1 MTWVVIQQWTVSD
14 DNDNVEARRFSKQTI
29 TVVVANAAT
38 ADNILQPASQP
49 ASQPA
54 ENASVGKSANESH
67 HPFRPR
73 RP

>member
-38 ADNILQPASQP
+38 ADNILQPAGLPKTP
-49 ASQPA
+49 A
-54 ENASVGKSANESH
+54 
-67 HPFRPR
+67 
-73 RP
+73 